1 MPGSVARLPQPPD
14 DGGGISPADLY
25 KIAVDEYRFQAQYN
39 WSRTQYLLGFN
50 AVVLAAALA
59 LVDRSGRGAT
69 LVFLVGLCAAILSA
83 AVVRQQHDYYRAAR
97 NHMRRVEERYQ
108 VPVEERLDT
117 TSTLGD
123 RRRTVSVN
131 QVVYL
136 LLGLIGL
143 ADLTGAILA
152 LTR

>member
-1 MPGSVARLPQPPD
+1 MPGSVARLSQPPN

-50 AVVLAAALA
+50 AAVLAAALA
-59 LVDRSGRGAT
+59 LVERSGRSSA
-69 LVFLVGLCAAILSA
+69 LVFLVGLCAAVLSA

-97 NHMRRVEERYQ
+97 DHMRRIEDQYELAADL
-108 VPVEERLDT
+108 RLDT
-117 TSTLGD
+117 TSTLGG
-123 RRRTVSVN
+123 RRRKASVN

-136 LLGLIGL
+136 LLALIGV
-143 ADLTGAILA
+143 ADVSGAVLA
-152 LTR
+152 LSR